1 MGRKLG
7 GIMKKSLFL
16 ICFVLLGF
24 LAFSQNISVSSFRC
38 LENDINARTSKV
50 TDQNGDLC
58 ALIIL
63 NTPVQGF
70 EFGGCSIETTEQKTG
85 EIWLFVSP
93 GVKFITIKHR
103 DLGSLRNYP
112 FPMSIK
118 SGTTYEMVLKTAK
131 ITQIVEESVTEQ
143 YLIIKSNT
151 ENANIFINNE
161 FEGASPVRKY
171 LPIAK
176 EHTYR
181 VEAPFYHTESGS
193 VKLNSED
200 KTTLQIDLKPAFGYL
215 KVNTTPENG
224 AKISINGEFQEG
236 STPLT
241 SKKLKSG
248 VYSVQALKPMYKSAP
263 VEVHVQDGK
272 TTEVN
277 INLIPTF
284 TQAEITCQ
292 DQDAEIYIDGEKKA
306 NGSFKGQ
313 LDEGTHQLEVRKQSH
328 RTLKK
333 TINVLSGQTL
343 RENIEKLQAING
355 KLNLDSNPFEAE
367 IYIDAKHY
375 GQTPMQ
381 IPNLLIGEHNLQLKK
396 EGFKDFS
403 TKIKIEE
410 NKIAQYTFTLQ
421 EKPKQEIAEIK
432 PIVKNV
438 NLTEYKLLKTLEG
451 HSSWVKSVAYSPDC
465 TKIISGGFDKTI
477 KIWDANTGK
486 CLKTLEGYRD
496 EVNSVAYSPDGKR
509 IISGSYDGT
518 IKIWDA
524 NTGECLKT
532 LNGHKYSVLSVAYSP
547 DGTKIISGSCDNTI
561 KIWDANTGEC
571 LKTLEGHS
579 HSVNSVA
586 YSPDGTKIISGSS
599 DYTIKIWDANTG
611 QCLETLEGHSSYVRS
626 VSYSPNGTKIISGS
640 GDKTIKIWDANTGE
654 CLKTLEGHS
663 SYVLS
668 VSYSPDGTKIIS
680 SSWDE
685 TIKIWDANTGEC
697 LKTLKGHSDRVN
709 SVSYSPD
716 GTKIVSGSNDETV
729 RIWGEE

>member
-70 EFGGCSIETTEQKTG
+70 EFSGCSIETTEQKTG

-284 TQAEITCQ
+284 AQAEITCQ

-410 NKIAQYTFTLQ
+410 NKIAQYKFTLQ

-438 NLTEYKLLKTLEG
+438 NLTEYKLLKTLKG
-451 HSSWVKSVAYSPDC
+451 HSSW
-465 TKIISGGFDKTI
+465 
-477 KIWDANTGK
+477 
-486 CLKTLEGYRD
+486 
-496 EVNSVAYSPDGKR
+496 
-509 IISGSYDGT
+509 
-518 IKIWDA
+518 
-524 NTGECLKT
+524 
-532 LNGHKYSVLSVAYSP
+532 
-547 DGTKIISGSCDNTI
+547 
-561 KIWDANTGEC
+561 
-571 LKTLEGHS
+571 
-579 HSVNSVA
+579 VNSVA
-586 YSPDGTKIISGSS
+586 YSPDGTKIISGST
-599 DYTIKIWDANTG
+599 DGTVKIWDANTG
-611 QCLETLEGHSSYVRS
+611 QCL
-626 VSYSPNGTKIISGS
+626 
-640 GDKTIKIWDANTGE
+640 
-654 CLKTLEGHS
+654 KTLEGHS
-663 SYVLS
+663 YS
-668 VSYSPDGTKIIS
+668 VNSVAYSPDGTKIIS
-680 SSWDE
+680 CSEDK
-685 TIKIWDANTGEC
+685 TIKIWNANTGQC
-697 LKTLKGHSDRVN
+697 LKTLEGHSD
-709 SVSYSPD
+709 
-716 GTKIVSGSNDETV
+716 
-729 RIWGEE
+729 WL

>member
-24 LAFSQNISVSSFRC
+24 LSFSQNISVSSFRC

-70 EFGGCSIETTEQKTG
+70 EFSGCSIETTEQKTG

-181 VEAPFYHTESGS
+181 VEAPLYHTESGS

-272 TTEVN
+272 TTEIN

-284 TQAEITCQ
+284 AQAEITCQ

-306 NGSFKGQ
+306 HGSFKGQ

-403 TKIKIEE
+403 TKINIEE

-438 NLTEYKLLKTLEG
+438 NLTEYKLLK
-451 HSSWVKSVAYSPDC
+451 
-465 TKIISGGFDKTI
+465 
-477 KIWDANTGK
+477 N
-486 CLKTLEGYRD
+486 
-496 EVNSVAYSPDGKR
+496 
-509 IISGSYDGT
+509 
-518 IKIWDA
+518 
-524 NTGECLKT
+524 
-532 LNGHKYSVLSVAYSP
+532 LNGHSDLVYSVAYSP
-547 DGTKIISGSCDNTI
+547 DGTKIISGSRDDNI
-561 KIWDANTGEC
+561 KIWDANTGQC
-571 LKTLEGHS
+571 LKTLEGHAWS
-579 HSVNSVA
+579 SVQSVA
-586 YSPDGTKIISGSS
+586 YSPDGTKIISGSA
-599 DYTIKIWDANTG
+599 DGYIKIWAANTG
-611 QCLETLEGHSSYVRS
+611 VCLQTLTGHSESVRS
-626 VSYSPNGTKIISGS
+626 VAYSPDGTKIISGS
-640 GDKTIKIWDANTGE
+640 PDKTIKIWNANTGQCLQTLMGHSKSVWSVAYSPDGTKIISGSADKTIKIWDANT
-654 CLKTLEGHS
+654 
-663 SYVLS
+663 
-668 VSYSPDGTKIIS
+668 
-680 SSWDE
+680 
-685 TIKIWDANTGEC
+685 
-697 LKTLKGHSDRVN
+697 
-709 SVSYSPD
+709 
-716 GTKIVSGSNDETV
+716 
-729 RIWGEE
+729 

>member
-1 MGRKLG
+1 M
-7 GIMKKSLFL
+7 
-16 ICFVLLGF
+16 
-24 LAFSQNISVSSFRC
+24 AEFRRW
-38 LENDINARTSKV
+38 ENDLTARTEGV
-50 TDQNGDLC
+50 RDMNGELC
-58 ALIIL
+58 ALIIV
-63 NTPVQGF
+63 NTHVQGF
-70 EFGGCSIETTEQKTG
+70 EFGGCNIEKTEQKTG
-85 EIWLFVSP
+85 SIWVFVSP
-93 GVKFITIKHR
+93 GVKFITLMHR
-103 DLGSLRNYP
+103 DYGTLKNYP
-112 FPMSIK
+112 FPQSIK

-181 VEAPFYHTESGS
+181 VEAPFYHTESGK
-193 VKLNSED
+193 VKLKAEE
-200 KTTLQIDLKPAFGYL
+200 KTTLEVDLEPAFGYL

-263 VEVHVQDGK
+263 VEVHVHDGK

-284 TQAEITCQ
+284 AQAEITCQ

-333 TINVLSGQTL
+333 TINAISGQTL
-343 RENIEKLQAING
+343 KENIEKLQAING

-410 NKIAQYTFTLQ
+410 NKTAQYTFTLQ
-421 EKPKQEIAEIK
+421 EKPKV
-432 PIVKNV
+432 P
-438 NLTEYKLLKTLEG
+438 EYKLLKNLIG
-451 HSSWVKSVAYSPDC
+451 HSGYVYSVAYSPDG
-465 TKIISGGFDKTI
+465 TKIISGSMDGTIKIWNANTGQCLKTLKGHSEYVYSVAFSPDGRRIVSGSTDKTI
-477 KIWDANTGK
+477 KIWDANTGQ
-486 CLKTLEGYRD
+486 CLKTL
-496 EVNSVAYSPDGKR
+496 K
-509 IISGSYDGT
+509 
-518 IKIWDA
+518 
-524 NTGECLKT
+524 
-532 LNGHKYSVLSVAYSP
+532 GHKNFVLSVAYSP
-547 DGTKIISGSCDNTI
+547 DGTKIISGSRDNTIKIWNANTGQCLKTLKGHSSWVNSVAYSPDGTRIVSGSVDDNVNIWDANTRKCLKTLKGTSNWANSVVYSQDGTKIISGSGDGTIKIWNANTGQCLKTLEGHSEYVYSLAYSPDGTKIISGSRDGII

-571 LKTLEGHS
+571 LKTLEEHS
-579 HSVNSVA
+579 ADVFSVA
-586 YSPDGTKIISGSS
+586 FSLDGSCIVSGSA
-599 DYTIKIWDANTG
+599 DGTIKIW
-611 QCLETLEGHSSYVRS
+611 
-626 VSYSPNGTKIISGS
+626 
-640 GDKTIKIWDANTGE
+640 
-654 CLKTLEGHS
+654 
-663 SYVLS
+663 
-668 VSYSPDGTKIIS
+668 
-680 SSWDE
+680 
-685 TIKIWDANTGEC
+685 
-697 LKTLKGHSDRVN
+697 
-709 SVSYSPD
+709 
-716 GTKIVSGSNDETV
+716 
-729 RIWGEE
+729 EEE

>member
-1 MGRKLG
+1 
-7 GIMKKSLFL
+7 MKKLLILFFLTL
-16 ICFVLLGF
+16 ICGV
-24 LAFSQNISVSSFRC
+24 AYSQNISVSSFRC
-38 LENDINARTSKV
+38 IENDITARTEKV
-50 TDQNGDLC
+50 TDQNGELC

-70 EFGGCSIETTEQKTG
+70 EFGGCSIETTKQKTG

-193 VKLNSED
+193 VKLNSEE
-200 KTTLQIDLKPAFGYL
+200 KTTLEIDLKPAFGYL

-263 VEVHVQDGK
+263 VEVHVHEGK

-284 TQAEITCQ
+284 AQAEITCQ

-333 TINVLSGQTL
+333 TINVISGQTL
-343 RENIEKLQAING
+343 KENIEKLQAING

-410 NKIAQYTFTLQ
+410 NKIAQYKFTLQ
-421 EKPKQEIAEIK
+421 EKPKF
-432 PIVKNV
+432 
-438 NLTEYKLLKTLEG
+438 TEYKLLQTLEG
-451 HSSWVKSVAYSPDC
+451 HS
-465 TKIISGGFDKTI
+465 
-477 KIWDANTGK
+477 
-486 CLKTLEGYRD
+486 GY
-496 EVNSVAYSPDGKR
+496 VY
-509 IISGSYDGT
+509 
-518 IKIWDA
+518 
-524 NTGECLKT
+524 
-532 LNGHKYSVLSVAYSP
+532 SVAYSP
-547 DGTKIISGSCDNTI
+547 DGTKIISGS
-561 KIWDANTGEC
+561 
-571 LKTLEGHS
+571 
-579 HSVNSVA
+579 
-586 YSPDGTKIISGSS
+586 Y
-599 DYTIKIWDANTG
+599 
-611 QCLETLEGHSSYVRS
+611 
-626 VSYSPNGTKIISGS
+626 
-640 GDKTIKIWDANTGE
+640 DKTIKIWDANTGE

-663 SYVLS
+663 DWVNS
-668 VSYSPDGTKIIS
+668 VAYSPDGTKIIS
-680 SSWDE
+680 GSYDK
-685 TIKIWDANTGEC
+685 TIKIWDANTGQCLKTLDGHKYSVWSVAYSPDGTKIISGSEDKTIKMWDANTGEC
-697 LKTLKGHSDRVN
+697 LKTLEGHSDYVY
-709 SVSYSPD
+709 SVAYSPD
-716 GTKIVSGSNDETV
+716 GTKIISGSADKTIKIWDANTGQCLKTLEGHSNYVYSVAYSPDGTKIISGSRDKTIKIWDANTGQCLKTLKGHSWAV
-729 RIWGEE
+729 RSVAYSPDGTKFISGSYDKTIKIWDANTGQCLKTLEGHSHDVNSVAYSPNGTKIISGSKDNTIKIWGIE

>member
-1 MGRKLG
+1 
-7 GIMKKSLFL
+7 MKKSLFL

-24 LAFSQNISVSSFRC
+24 LSFSQNISVSSFRC

-70 EFGGCSIETTEQKTG
+70 EFSGCSIETTEQKTG

-181 VEAPFYHTESGS
+181 VEAPLYHTESGS

-272 TTEVN
+272 TTEIN

-284 TQAEITCQ
+284 AQAEITCQ

-403 TKIKIEE
+403 TKINIEE

-438 NLTEYKLLKTLEG
+438 NLTEYKLLK
-451 HSSWVKSVAYSPDC
+451 
-465 TKIISGGFDKTI
+465 
-477 KIWDANTGK
+477 N
-486 CLKTLEGYRD
+486 
-496 EVNSVAYSPDGKR
+496 
-509 IISGSYDGT
+509 
-518 IKIWDA
+518 
-524 NTGECLKT
+524 
-532 LNGHKYSVLSVAYSP
+532 LNGHSDLVYSVAYSP
-547 DGTKIISGSCDNTI
+547 DGTKIISGSRDDNI
-561 KIWDANTGEC
+561 KIWDANT
-571 LKTLEGHS
+571 
-579 HSVNSVA
+579 
-586 YSPDGTKIISGSS
+586 
-599 DYTIKIWDANTG
+599 
-611 QCLETLEGHSSYVRS
+611 
-626 VSYSPNGTKIISGS
+626 
-640 GDKTIKIWDANTGE
+640 
-654 CLKTLEGHS
+654 
-663 SYVLS
+663 
-668 VSYSPDGTKIIS
+668 
-680 SSWDE
+680 
-685 TIKIWDANTGEC
+685 
-697 LKTLKGHSDRVN
+697 
-709 SVSYSPD
+709 
-716 GTKIVSGSNDETV
+716 
-729 RIWGEE
+729 

>member
-1 MGRKLG
+1 MN
-7 GIMKKSLFL
+7 IIKKISFLFL
-16 ICFVLLGF
+16 FVLIGGVIC
-24 LAFSQNISVSSFRC
+24 SQNMSVSSFRC

-50 TDQNGDLC
+50 TDQNGELC
-58 ALIIL
+58 ALIIV
-63 NTPVQGF
+63 NTGVQGL
-70 EFGGCSIETTEQKTG
+70 EFTGCSIETTKQKSG

-181 VEAPFYHTESGS
+181 VEAPFYHTESGK
-193 VKLNSED
+193 VKLKAED

-333 TINVLSGQTL
+333 TINAISGQTL
-343 RENIEKLQAING
+343 KENIEKLQAING

-367 IYIDAKHY
+367 IYIDSKHY

-410 NKIAQYTFTLQ
+410 NKTAQYTFTLQ
-421 EKPKQEIAEIK
+421 EKPKV
-432 PIVKNV
+432 P
-438 NLTEYKLLKTLEG
+438 EYKLLKNLIG
-451 HSSWVKSVAYSPDC
+451 HSGYVYSVAFSPDG
-465 TKIISGGFDKTI
+465 TKIISGSMDQTIKIWDANTGQCLKTLKGHSEYIYSVAFSPDGRRIVSGSNDKTI
-477 KIWDANTGK
+477 KIWDANTGQ
-486 CLKTLEGYRD
+486 CLKTLKGHKNFVLSVAYSPDGTKIVSGSRD
-496 EVNSVAYSPDGKR
+496 NTIKIWNANTGQCLKTLKGHSSWVNSVAYSPDGTRIVSGSVDDNVNIWDANTRKCLKTLKGTSNWANSVVYSQDGTK
-509 IISGSYDGT
+509 IISGSGDSNVN
-518 IKIWDA
+518 IWDA

-532 LNGHKYSVLSVAYSP
+532 LEGHSEYVYSLAYSP
-547 DGTKIISGSCDNTI
+547 DSTKFISGSGDNTI

-571 LKTLEGHS
+571 LKTLEEHS
-579 HSVNSVA
+579 ADVFSVA
-586 YSPDGTKIISGSS
+586 FSLDGS
-599 DYTIKIWDANTG
+599 
-611 QCLETLEGHSSYVRS
+611 R
-626 VSYSPNGTKIISGS
+626 
-640 GDKTIKIWDANTGE
+640 
-654 CLKTLEGHS
+654 
-663 SYVLS
+663 
-668 VSYSPDGTKIIS
+668 
-680 SSWDE
+680 
-685 TIKIWDANTGEC
+685 
-697 LKTLKGHSDRVN
+697 
-709 SVSYSPD
+709 
-716 GTKIVSGSNDETV
+716 IVSGSADGTV

>member
-1 MGRKLG
+1 MN
-7 GIMKKSLFL
+7 IIKKISFLFL
-16 ICFVLLGF
+16 FVLIGGVIC
-24 LAFSQNISVSSFRC
+24 SQNMSVSSFRC

-50 TDQNGDLC
+50 TDQNGELC
-58 ALIIL
+58 ALIIV
-63 NTPVQGF
+63 NTGVQGL
-70 EFGGCSIETTEQKTG
+70 EFTGCSIETTKQKTG

-181 VEAPFYHTESGS
+181 VEAPFYHTESGK
-193 VKLNSED
+193 VKLKAED

-263 VEVHVQDGK
+263 VEVHVQNGK

-333 TINVLSGQTL
+333 TINAISGQTL
-343 RENIEKLQAING
+343 KENIEKLQAING

-367 IYIDAKHY
+367 IYIDSKHY

-410 NKIAQYTFTLQ
+410 NKTAQYTFTLQ
-421 EKPKQEIAEIK
+421 EKPKV
-432 PIVKNV
+432 P
-438 NLTEYKLLKTLEG
+438 EYKLLKNLIG
-451 HSSWVKSVAYSPDC
+451 HSGYVYSVAFSPDG
-465 TKIISGGFDKTI
+465 TKIISGSMDQTIKIWDANTGQCLKTLKGHSEYIYSVAFSPDGRRIVSGSNDKTI
-477 KIWDANTGK
+477 KIWDANTGQ
-486 CLKTLEGYRD
+486 CLKTLKGHKNFVLSVAYSPDGTKIVSGSRD
-496 EVNSVAYSPDGKR
+496 NTIKIWNANTGQCLKTLKGHSSWVNSVAYSPDGTRIVSGSVDDNVNIWDANTRKCLKTLKGTSNWANSVVYSQDGTK
-509 IISGSYDGT
+509 IISGSGDSNVN
-518 IKIWDA
+518 IWDA

-532 LNGHKYSVLSVAYSP
+532 LEGHSEYVYSLAYSP
-547 DGTKIISGSCDNTI
+547 DSTKFISGSGDNTI

-571 LKTLEGHS
+571 LKTLEEHS
-579 HSVNSVA
+579 ADVFSVA
-586 YSPDGTKIISGSS
+586 FSLDGS
-599 DYTIKIWDANTG
+599 
-611 QCLETLEGHSSYVRS
+611 R
-626 VSYSPNGTKIISGS
+626 
-640 GDKTIKIWDANTGE
+640 
-654 CLKTLEGHS
+654 
-663 SYVLS
+663 
-668 VSYSPDGTKIIS
+668 
-680 SSWDE
+680 
-685 TIKIWDANTGEC
+685 
-697 LKTLKGHSDRVN
+697 
-709 SVSYSPD
+709 
-716 GTKIVSGSNDETV
+716 IVSGSADGTV

>member
-1 MGRKLG
+1 
-7 GIMKKSLFL
+7 MKKLLNTIILTL
-16 ICFVLLGF
+16 IGSFV
-24 LAFSQNISVSSFRC
+24 FSQNISVSSFRC

-70 EFGGCSIETTEQKTG
+70 EFSGCSIEKTEQKTG
-85 EIWLFVSP
+85 EIWVFVSP

-118 SGTTYEMVLKTAK
+118 EGTTYEMVLKTAK

-248 VYSVQALKPMYKSAP
+248 VYSVQTLKPMYKSAP

-313 LDEGTHQLEVRKQSH
+313 LDEGAHQLEVRKQSH

-333 TINVLSGQTL
+333 TINAISGQTL
-343 RENIEKLQAING
+343 KENIEKLQAING

-410 NKIAQYTFTLQ
+410 NKTAQYTFTLQ
-421 EKPKQEIAEIK
+421 EKPKV
-432 PIVKNV
+432 P
-438 NLTEYKLLKTLEG
+438 EYKLLKTLEE
-451 HSSWVKSVAYSPDC
+451 H
-465 TKIISGGFDKTI
+465 I
-477 KIWDANTGK
+477 KLVW
-486 CLKTLEGYRD
+486 
-496 EVNSVAYSPDGKR
+496 SVAYSPDGKK
-509 IISGSYDGT
+509 IVSGSDDKT
-518 IKIWDA
+518 IKIWNA
-524 NTGECLKT
+524 NTGQ
-532 LNGHKYSVLSVAYSP
+532 
-547 DGTKIISGSCDNTI
+547 
-561 KIWDANTGEC
+561 C

-579 HSVNSVA
+579 YFVNSVA
-586 YSPDGTKIISGSS
+586 FSPDGKKIVSGSYGGTIKIWNANTGQCLQTLIGHSTLVYSLSYSPDGRKIISGSY
-599 DYTIKIWDANTG
+599 DKTIKIWDANTG
-611 QCLETLEGHSSYVRS
+611 QCLKTMKGDSEGILS
-626 VSYSPNGTKIISGS
+626 VAYSPDGSKIISGS
-640 GDKTIKIWDANTGE
+640 FDKT
-654 CLKTLEGHS
+654 
-663 SYVLS
+663 V
-668 VSYSPDGTKIIS
+668 
-680 SSWDE
+680 
-685 TIKIWDANTGEC
+685 KIWDANTGEC
-697 LKTLKGHSDRVN
+697 LKTLKGHSY
-709 SVSYSPD
+709 SVQSVAYSPD
-716 GTKIVSGSNDETV
+716 GTKIISGSMDATVKILDANTGECLKTLTGHSDIIWSVAFSPDGKKIISGSEDKTVNIWDANTGECLETLEGHSDWVNSVAYSPDGTRIVSGSEDKTIK
-729 RIWGEE
+729 IWGEE

>member
-70 EFGGCSIETTEQKTG
+70 EFSGCSIETTQQKTG

-284 TQAEITCQ
+284 AQAEITCQ

-333 TINVLSGQTL
+333 TINAISGQTL
-343 RENIEKLQAING
+343 KENIEKLQAING

-410 NKIAQYTFTLQ
+410 NKIAQYKFTLQ

-438 NLTEYKLLKTLEG
+438 NLTEYKLLKTLNGHLDFVNFVAYSPDGTKIISGSGDKTIKIWDANIGQCLKTLEG
-451 HSSWVKSVAYSPDC
+451 HSDHVYSVAFSPDGTKIISGSNDTTIKIWNANTGQCLKTFEGHSDYVSSVAYSPDG
-465 TKIISGGFDKTI
+465 TKFISGSGDKTI

-486 CLKTLEGYRD
+486 CLKTLEGHT
-496 EVNSVAYSPDGKR
+496 NSVF
-509 IISGSYDGT
+509 
-518 IKIWDA
+518 
-524 NTGECLKT
+524 
-532 LNGHKYSVLSVAYSP
+532 SVAYSP
-547 DGTKIISGSCDNTI
+547 DGTKIVSGSRDNKI
-561 KIWDANTGEC
+561 RIWDANTGQC
-571 LKTLEGHS
+571 LKILKGHS
-579 HSVNSVA
+579 YVVNSVA

-599 DYTIKIWDANTG
+599 DGTIKIWDANTG
-611 QCLETLEGHSSYVRS
+611 QCLKTLEGHSNS
-626 VSYSPNGTKIISGS
+626 VWSVAYSPDGKRIISGS
-640 GDKTIKIWDANTGE
+640 EDKTIKIWDANTGE
-654 CLKTLEGHS
+654 CFKTFTGRS
-663 SYVLS
+663 GS
-668 VSYSPDGTKIIS
+668 VYSV
-680 SSWDE
+680 
-685 TIKIWDANTGEC
+685 A
-697 LKTLKGHSDRVN
+697 
-709 SVSYSPD
+709 YSPD
-716 GTKIVSGSNDETV
+716 GTKIVSGSNDKTV

>member
-1 MGRKLG
+1 
-7 GIMKKSLFL
+7 MKK
-16 ICFVLLGF
+16 LLNTIILTLVGTF
-24 LAFSQNISVSSFRC
+24 AFSQNISVSSFRC

-70 EFGGCSIETTEQKTG
+70 EFSGCSIEKTEQKTG
-85 EIWLFVSP
+85 EIWVFVSP

-118 SGTTYEMVLKTAK
+118 EGTTYEMVLKTAK

-263 VEVHVQDGK
+263 VEVHVHDGK

-410 NKIAQYTFTLQ
+410 NKTAQYTFTLQ
-421 EKPKQEIAEIK
+421 EKPKV
-432 PIVKNV
+432 P
-438 NLTEYKLLKTLEG
+438 EYKLLKTLEE
-451 HSSWVKSVAYSPDC
+451 HIKLVWSVAYSPDGKKIVSGSDDKTIKIWNANTGQC
-465 TKIISGGFDKTI
+465 LKTLEGHSYFVNSVAFSPDGKKIVSGSYGGTIKIWNANTGKCLKTLNGHTYSVESVAYSPDGRKIISGSRDKTI
-477 KIWDANTGK
+477 KIWDANTGQ
-486 CLKTLEGYRD
+486 CLQTLWGHTGSVE
-496 EVNSVAYSPDGKR
+496 SVAYSLDGTK
-509 IISGSYDGT
+509 IISGSLDKN
-518 IKIWDA
+518 IKIWNA
-524 NTGECLKT
+524 NIGQCFKT
-532 LNGHKYSVLSVAYSP
+532 LNGHSDNVFSVSYSP
-547 DGTKIISGSCDNTI
+547 DGTKIISGSEDNTI

-571 LKTLEGHS
+571 LKTLTGDFAEVFSVAFSPDGTKIISDSLDGTIKIWDANTGECLETLEGHS
-579 HSVNSVA
+579 KSVYSVA
-586 YSPDGTKIISGSS
+586 YSPDGTKIISGS
-599 DYTIKIWDANTG
+599 DDDTIKIW
-611 QCLETLEGHSSYVRS
+611 
-626 VSYSPNGTKIISGS
+626 
-640 GDKTIKIWDANTGE
+640 
-654 CLKTLEGHS
+654 
-663 SYVLS
+663 
-668 VSYSPDGTKIIS
+668 
-680 SSWDE
+680 
-685 TIKIWDANTGEC
+685 
-697 LKTLKGHSDRVN
+697 
-709 SVSYSPD
+709 
-716 GTKIVSGSNDETV
+716 
-729 RIWGEE
+729 GEE

>member
-16 ICFVLLGF
+16 ICFVLLGSF
-24 LAFSQNISVSSFRC
+24 VFSQNISVSSFRC

-70 EFGGCSIETTEQKTG
+70 EFSGCSIEKTEQKTG
-85 EIWLFVSP
+85 EIWVFVSP

-118 SGTTYEMVLKTAK
+118 EGTTYEMVLKTAK

-263 VEVHVQDGK
+263 VEVHVHDGK

-284 TQAEITCQ
+284 AQAEITCQ

-410 NKIAQYTFTLQ
+410 NKTAQYTFTLQ
-421 EKPKQEIAEIK
+421 EKPKV
-432 PIVKNV
+432 P
-438 NLTEYKLLKTLEG
+438 EYKLLKNLIG
-451 HSSWVKSVAYSPDC
+451 HS
-465 TKIISGGFDKTI
+465 
-477 KIWDANTGK
+477 
-486 CLKTLEGYRD
+486 GY
-496 EVNSVAYSPDGKR
+496 VY
-509 IISGSYDGT
+509 
-518 IKIWDA
+518 
-524 NTGECLKT
+524 
-532 LNGHKYSVLSVAYSP
+532 SVAYSP
-547 DGTKIISGSCDNTI
+547 DGTKIISGSYDKTI
-561 KIWDANTGEC
+561 KIWNTNTGQC
-571 LKTLEGHS
+571 LKTLEGHLYF
-579 HSVNSVA
+579 VNSVA
-586 YSPDGTKIISGSS
+586 YSPDGTKIISGSG
-599 DYTIKIWDANTG
+599 DGTIKIWNANTG
-611 QCLETLEGHSSYVRS
+611 KCLKTLNGHKYS
-626 VSYSPNGTKIISGS
+626 VESVAYSPDGRKIISGS
-640 GDKTIKIWDANTGE
+640 RDKTIKIWNANIGRYLQILEGHSDDVNSVTYSPDGRKIVSGSDDNTIKIWNAKTGQ
-654 CLKTLEGHS
+654 CLKTLEGNS
-663 SYVLS
+663 GS
-668 VSYSPDGTKIIS
+668 VYSV
-680 SSWDE
+680 
-685 TIKIWDANTGEC
+685 A
-697 LKTLKGHSDRVN
+697 
-709 SVSYSPD
+709 YSPD
-716 GTKIVSGSNDETV
+716 GTKIVGGSYDGTIK
-729 RIWGEE
+729 IWGEE

>member
-1 MGRKLG
+1 MIIQLRYGEKIRG

-70 EFGGCSIETTEQKTG
+70 EFSGCSIETTEQKTG

-284 TQAEITCQ
+284 AQAEITCQ

-333 TINVLSGQTL
+333 TINVISGQTL

-367 IYIDAKHY
+367 IYIDAKYY

-403 TKIKIEE
+403 TQIKIEE

-421 EKPKQEIAEIK
+421 EKPKV
-432 PIVKNV
+432 P
-438 NLTEYKLLKTLEG
+438 EYKLLKTLNG
-451 HSSWVKSVAYSPDC
+451 HS
-465 TKIISGGFDKTI
+465 KT
-477 KIWDANTGK
+477 
-486 CLKTLEGYRD
+486 
-496 EVNSVAYSPDGKR
+496 VN
-509 IISGSYDGT
+509 
-518 IKIWDA
+518 
-524 NTGECLKT
+524 
-532 LNGHKYSVLSVAYSP
+532 SVAYSP
-547 DGTKIISGSCDNTI
+547 DGTKIISGSDDETIKIWDTNKGDHLQTLRGHADYVNSVAYSPDGTKIISGSLDKTVKIWDENTGVCLQTLTGHSESVRSVAYSPDGTKIISGSGDNTIKIWDANTGQCLKTFEGHSESVYSVAYSPDGTKIISGSADETIKIWDANTGQCLKTLRGHADYVLSVAYSPDGTRIISGSHDETIKIWDANTGQCLKTLEGHIYYVSSVAYSPDGTKIISGSDDLTI

-571 LKTLEGHS
+571 LKTLEGHLR
-579 HSVNSVA
+579 VVLSVA
-586 YSPDGTKIISGSS
+586 YSPDGS
-599 DYTIKIWDANTG
+599 
-611 QCLETLEGHSSYVRS
+611 R
-626 VSYSPNGTKIISGS
+626 
-640 GDKTIKIWDANTGE
+640 
-654 CLKTLEGHS
+654 
-663 SYVLS
+663 
-668 VSYSPDGTKIIS
+668 
-680 SSWDE
+680 
-685 TIKIWDANTGEC
+685 
-697 LKTLKGHSDRVN
+697 
-709 SVSYSPD
+709 
-716 GTKIVSGSNDETV
+716 IVSGSLDKTV
-729 RIWGEE
+729 KIWGEE

>member
-1 MGRKLG
+1 
-7 GIMKKSLFL
+7 MKKILTLFFA
-16 ICFVLLGF
+16 ILLGSF
-24 LAFSQNISVSSFRC
+24 VFSQNISVSSFRC
-38 LENDINARTSKV
+38 LENDINARVSNIR
-50 TDQNGDLC
+50 DQNGELC

-181 VEAPFYHTESGS
+181 VEAPLYHTESGS

-306 NGSFKGQ
+306 NGSFKGK

-396 EGFKDFS
+396 EGFKEFP
-403 TKIKIEE
+403 TQIQNEE
-410 NKIAQYTFTLQ
+410 NK
-421 EKPKQEIAEIK
+421 
-432 PIVKNV
+432 
-438 NLTEYKLLKTLEG
+438 
-451 HSSWVKSVAYSPDC
+451 
-465 TKIISGGFDKTI
+465 
-477 KIWDANTGK
+477 NT
-486 CLKTLEGYRD
+486 
-496 EVNSVAYSPDGKR
+496 
-509 IISGSYDGT
+509 
-518 IKIWDA
+518 
-524 NTGECLKT
+524 
-532 LNGHKYSVLSVAYSP
+532 
-547 DGTKIISGSCDNTI
+547 
-561 KIWDANTGEC
+561 
-571 LKTLEGHS
+571 
-579 HSVNSVA
+579 
-586 YSPDGTKIISGSS
+586 
-599 DYTIKIWDANTG
+599 
-611 QCLETLEGHSSYVRS
+611 Q
-626 VSYSPNGTKIISGS
+626 
-640 GDKTIKIWDANTGE
+640 
-654 CLKTLEGHS
+654 
-663 SYVLS
+663 
-668 VSYSPDGTKIIS
+668 
-680 SSWDE
+680 
-685 TIKIWDANTGEC
+685 
-697 LKTLKGHSDRVN
+697 
-709 SVSYSPD
+709 
-716 GTKIVSGSNDETV
+716 
-729 RIWGEE
+729 

>member
-1 MGRKLG
+1 
-7 GIMKKSLFL
+7 MKKLLILFFLTL
-16 ICFVLLGF
+16 ICGV
-24 LAFSQNISVSSFRC
+24 AYSQNISVSSFRC
-38 LENDINARTSKV
+38 IENDITARTEKV
-50 TDQNGDLC
+50 TDQNGELC

-70 EFGGCSIETTEQKTG
+70 EFGGCSIETTKQKTG

-131 ITQIVEESVTEQ
+131 ITQIVEEAVTEQ

-181 VEAPFYHTESGS
+181 VEAPFYHTESGK
-193 VKLNSED
+193 VKLKAEE
-200 KTTLQIDLKPAFGYL
+200 KTTLEVDLKPAFGYL

-284 TQAEITCQ
+284 AQAEITCQ

-410 NKIAQYTFTLQ
+410 NKIAQYKFTLQ

-438 NLTEYKLLKTLEG
+438 NLTEYK
-451 HSSWVKSVAYSPDC
+451 
-465 TKIISGGFDKTI
+465 
-477 KIWDANTGK
+477 N
-486 CLKTLEGYRD
+486 
-496 EVNSVAYSPDGKR
+496 
-509 IISGSYDGT
+509 
-518 IKIWDA
+518 
-524 NTGECLKT
+524 LKT
-532 LNGHKYSVLSVAYSP
+532 LNGDS
-547 DGTKIISGSCDNTI
+547 D
-561 KIWDANTGEC
+561 W
-571 LKTLEGHS
+571 
-579 HSVNSVA
+579 VNSVA
-586 YSPDGTKIISGSS
+586 YSPDGTKIISGSY
-599 DYTIKIWDANTG
+599 DNTIKIWDANTG
-611 QCLETLEGHSSYVRS
+611 QCLKTLEGHSNWVYS
-626 VSYSPNGTKIISGS
+626 VAYSPDGTKIISGS
-640 GDKTIKIWDANTGE
+640 LGGIIKIWNANTGQCLKTLKGHPECVFSVAYSPDGTKIISGSVDPTIKIWDANTGQCLKTLEGHSYWVNSVAYSPDGTKIVSGSTDETIKIWDANTGQCLKTLEGHSDDVTSVAYSLDGTKIISGSYDKTIKIWDANTGQ
-654 CLKTLEGHS
+654 CLQTLEGHS
-663 SYVLS
+663 DYVRS

-680 SSWDE
+680 GSYDK
-685 TIKIWDANTGEC
+685 TIKIWGIE
-697 LKTLKGHSDRVN
+697 
-709 SVSYSPD
+709 
-716 GTKIVSGSNDETV
+716 
-729 RIWGEE
+729 

>member
-16 ICFVLLGF
+16 ICFVLLGSF
-24 LAFSQNISVSSFRC
+24 VFSQNISVSSFRC

-70 EFGGCSIETTEQKTG
+70 EFSGCSIEKTEQKTG
-85 EIWLFVSP
+85 EIWVFVSP

-118 SGTTYEMVLKTAK
+118 EGTTYEMVLKTAK

-284 TQAEITCQ
+284 AQAEITCQ

-410 NKIAQYTFTLQ
+410 NKTAQYIFTLQ
-421 EKPKQEIAEIK
+421 EKPKF
-432 PIVKNV
+432 P
-438 NLTEYKLLKTLEG
+438 EYKLLQTLNG
-451 HSSWVKSVAYSPDC
+451 HS
-465 TKIISGGFDKTI
+465 KT
-477 KIWDANTGK
+477 
-486 CLKTLEGYRD
+486 
-496 EVNSVAYSPDGKR
+496 VNSVAYSPDGTK
-509 IISGSYDGT
+509 IVSGSDDET

-524 NTGECLKT
+524 NKGEHLQTLRGHADYVNSVAYSPDGTKIVSGSWDKTIKIWDENTEQCLQT
-532 LNGHKYSVLSVAYSP
+532 LRGHSESVWSVAYSP
-547 DGTKIISGSCDNTI
+547 DGTKIISGSADNTIKIWDANTGQCLKTLEGHSSVVNSVAYSPDGTKIISGSSDKTIKIWDENTGQCLKTLEGHLGYVSSVAYSPDGTKIISGSDDKTIKIWDANTGKSLKTLEGHSDDVESVAYSPDGTKIISGSFDRTI

-571 LKTLEGHS
+571 LKTLEGHLR
-579 HSVNSVA
+579 VVLSVA
-586 YSPDGTKIISGSS
+586 YSPDGSRIVSGS
-599 DYTIKIWDANTG
+599 
-611 QCLETLEGHSSYVRS
+611 L
-626 VSYSPNGTKIISGS
+626 
-640 GDKTIKIWDANTGE
+640 DKTIKIW
-654 CLKTLEGHS
+654 
-663 SYVLS
+663 
-668 VSYSPDGTKIIS
+668 
-680 SSWDE
+680 
-685 TIKIWDANTGEC
+685 
-697 LKTLKGHSDRVN
+697 
-709 SVSYSPD
+709 
-716 GTKIVSGSNDETV
+716 
-729 RIWGEE
+729 GEE

>member
-1 MGRKLG
+1 
-7 GIMKKSLFL
+7 MKKLLILFFLTL
-16 ICFVLLGF
+16 ICGV
-24 LAFSQNISVSSFRC
+24 AYSQNMSVSSFRC

-50 TDQNGDLC
+50 TDQNGELC
-58 ALIIL
+58 ALIIV
-63 NTPVQGF
+63 NTGVQGL
-70 EFGGCSIETTEQKTG
+70 EFTGCSIETTEQKTG
-85 EIWLFVSP
+85 AVWVFVSP
-93 GVKFITIKHR
+93 GVKFITIMHR
-103 DLGSLRNYP
+103 DLGQLRNYP
-112 FPMSIK
+112 FPESIK

-131 ITQIVEESVTEQ
+131 ITQIVEEAVTEQ

-181 VEAPFYHTESGS
+181 VEAPFYHTESGK
-193 VKLNSED
+193 VKLKAEE
-200 KTTLQIDLKPAFGYL
+200 KTTLEVDLKPAFGYL

-224 AKISINGEFQEG
+224 AKISINGEFQDG

-284 TQAEITCQ
+284 AQAEITCQ

-410 NKIAQYTFTLQ
+410 NKTAQYTFTLQ
-421 EKPKQEIAEIK
+421 EKPKF
-432 PIVKNV
+432 
-438 NLTEYKLLKTLEG
+438 TEYKLLKTLNG
-451 HSSWVKSVAYSPDC
+451 HSYPI
-465 TKIISGGFDKTI
+465 T
-477 KIWDANTGK
+477 
-486 CLKTLEGYRD
+486 
-496 EVNSVAYSPDGKR
+496 
-509 IISGSYDGT
+509 
-518 IKIWDA
+518 
-524 NTGECLKT
+524 
-532 LNGHKYSVLSVAYSP
+532 SVAYSP
-547 DGTKIISGSCDNTI
+547 DGTKIISGSWDNTI

-579 HSVNSVA
+579 NVVRSVAYSPDGRKIISGSTDKTIKIWNANRGKYLQTLEGHSDRVYSVAYSPDGKRIISGSHDKTVKIWDANTGECLKTLAGHSYWVYSVA
-586 YSPDGTKIISGSS
+586 YSPDGTKIISGSLDGTIKIWDVNTGACLQTLEGYLPQVIS
-599 DYTIKIWDANTG
+599 VAFSPDGTKIISGSVDNTIKIWDANIG
-611 QCLETLEGHSSYVRS
+611 QCLKTLEGHTNS
-626 VSYSPNGTKIISGS
+626 VISVAYSPDGTKIISGS
-640 GDKTIKIWDANTGE
+640 YDKTIKIWDANTGE
-654 CLKTLEGHS
+654 CLQTLEGHPEI
-663 SYVLS
+663 VNS
-668 VSYSPDGTKIIS
+668 VAFSPDSTKIIS
-680 SSWDE
+680 
-685 TIKIWDANTGEC
+685 
-697 LKTLKGHSDRVN
+697 
-709 SVSYSPD
+709 
-716 GTKIVSGSNDETV
+716 GSNDKTV
-729 RIWGEE
+729 KIWGEE

>member
-1 MGRKLG
+1 
-7 GIMKKSLFL
+7 MKKLLILFFLTL
-16 ICFVLLGF
+16 ICGV
-24 LAFSQNISVSSFRC
+24 AYSQNISVSSFRC
-38 LENDINARTSKV
+38 IENDITARTEKV
-50 TDQNGDLC
+50 TDQNGELC

-70 EFGGCSIETTEQKTG
+70 EFGGCSIETTKQKTG

-181 VEAPFYHTESGS
+181 VEAPFYHTESGK
-193 VKLNSED
+193 VKLKAEE

-263 VEVHVQDGK
+263 VEVHVHDGK

-410 NKIAQYTFTLQ
+410 NKIAQYKFTLQ
-421 EKPKQEIAEIK
+421 EKQTSEPTPKQQNQEK
-432 PIVKNV
+432 PKGP
-438 NLTEYKLLKTLEG
+438 EYKLLKTLVG
-451 HSSWVKSVAYSPDC
+451 HSSNVYSVAYSPDG
-465 TKIISGGFDKTI
+465 TKFVSGLGDETV

-486 CLKTLEGYRD
+486 CLKSLKGHLYF
-496 EVNSVAYSPDGKR
+496 VNSVAYSPDGKR
-509 IISGSYDGT
+509 IISGTVDG
-518 IKIWDA
+518 IINIWDA
-524 NTGECLKT
+524 NTGQHIKILGRELT
-532 LNGHKYSVLSVAYSP
+532 PVTSVSYSP
-547 DGTKIISGSCDNTI
+547 DGTKIISGSRYIRIWNANTGQCLQTLKGHSSLVNSVSYSPDGTKIISGSSDKTI
-561 KIWDANTGEC
+561 KIWDANTGQC

-579 HSVNSVA
+579 DAVESVVYSPDGRKIVSGSLDNTVKIWDANTRQCLKTLEGHSDAVNSVA
-586 YSPDGTKIISGSS
+586 YSPDGTKIISSS
-599 DYTIKIWDANTG
+599 K
-611 QCLETLEGHSSYVRS
+611 
-626 VSYSPNGTKIISGS
+626 
-640 GDKTIKIWDANTGE
+640 DKTIKIWDANTGE
-654 CLKTLEGHS
+654 CLQTLEG
-663 SYVLS
+663 
-668 VSYSPDGTKIIS
+668 
-680 SSWDE
+680 
-685 TIKIWDANTGEC
+685 
-697 LKTLKGHSDRVN
+697 VN
-709 SVSYSPD
+709 SVAFSPD
-716 GTKIVSGSNDETV
+716 GTKIVSGGDDKTIK
-729 RIWGEE
+729 IWGVE

>member
-1 MGRKLG
+1 MIIQLRYGEKIRG

-70 EFGGCSIETTEQKTG
+70 EFSGCSIETTEQKTG

-284 TQAEITCQ
+284 AQAEITCQ

-421 EKPKQEIAEIK
+421 EKPKF
-432 PIVKNV
+432 
-438 NLTEYKLLKTLEG
+438 TEYKLLKTLNG
-451 HSSWVKSVAYSPDC
+451 HSYPI
-465 TKIISGGFDKTI
+465 T
-477 KIWDANTGK
+477 
-486 CLKTLEGYRD
+486 
-496 EVNSVAYSPDGKR
+496 SVAYSPDGK
-509 IISGSYDGT
+509 
-518 IKIWDA
+518 
-524 NTGECLKT
+524 
-532 LNGHKYSVLSVAYSP
+532 
-547 DGTKIISGSCDNTI
+547 KIISGSWDNTI

-579 HSVNSVA
+579 NVVRSVA
-586 YSPDGTKIISGSS
+586 YSPDGTKIISGSTDKTIKIWNANRGKCLQTLEGHS
-599 DYTIKIWDANTG
+599 DRVYSVAYSPDGRKIISGSLDKTVKIWDANKGQCLKTLAGHSYWVYSVAYSPDGTKIISGSLDGTIKIWDVNTGACLQTLEGYLFQVISVAFSPDGTKIISGSLDNTIKIWDANTG
-611 QCLETLEGHSSYVRS
+611 KCLKILEGHSNYVHS
-626 VSYSPNGTKIISGS
+626 VAYSPDGTKIISGS
-640 GDKTIKIWDANTGE
+640 VDNTIKIWDANTGE
-654 CLKTLEGHS
+654 CLQTLEGHPEI
-663 SYVLS
+663 VNS
-668 VSYSPDGTKIIS
+668 VAFSPDGTKIIS
-680 SSWDE
+680 GSEDK
-685 TIKIWDANTGEC
+685 TIKIW
-697 LKTLKGHSDRVN
+697 
-709 SVSYSPD
+709 
-716 GTKIVSGSNDETV
+716 
-729 RIWGEE
+729 GEE

>member
-7 GIMKKSLFL
+7 VMMKKSLFL

-38 LENDINARTSKV
+38 LENDINARVSNIR
-50 TDQNGDLC
+50 DQNGELC

-70 EFGGCSIETTEQKTG
+70 EFSGCSIETTQQKTG

-112 FPMSIK
+112 FPQSIK
-118 SGTTYEMVLKTAK
+118 SGTTYEMVLKTVK
-131 ITQIVEESVTEQ
+131 NPPTTEESVTEQ

-181 VEAPFYHTESGS
+181 VEAPLYHTESGS

-284 TQAEITCQ
+284 AQAEITCQ

-333 TINVLSGQTL
+333 TINVISGQTL

-410 NKIAQYTFTLQ
+410 NKTAQYTFTLQ
-421 EKPKQEIAEIK
+421 EKPKF
-432 PIVKNV
+432 
-438 NLTEYKLLKTLEG
+438 TEYKLLKNLIG
-451 HSSWVKSVAYSPDC
+451 HS
-465 TKIISGGFDKTI
+465 
-477 KIWDANTGK
+477 
-486 CLKTLEGYRD
+486 GY
-496 EVNSVAYSPDGKR
+496 VY
-509 IISGSYDGT
+509 
-518 IKIWDA
+518 
-524 NTGECLKT
+524 
-532 LNGHKYSVLSVAYSP
+532 SVAYSP
-547 DGTKIISGSCDNTI
+547 DGTKIISGSVDKTIKIWDANTGVCLKTLEGHSEYVYSVAYSPDGRRIVSGSNDKTVKIWDANTGVCLKTLKGHKNFVLSVAFSPDGTKIVSGSRDNTI
-561 KIWDANTGEC
+561 KIWNANTGQCLKTLKGHSSWVNSVAYSPDGTKIVSGSVDNNVNIWDANTRKCLKTLKGTSNWANSVVYSPDGTKIISGSGDSNLNIWDANTGEC

-579 HSVNSVA
+579 EYV
-586 YSPDGTKIISGSS
+586 YSL
-599 DYTIKIWDANTG
+599 A
-611 QCLETLEGHSSYVRS
+611 
-626 VSYSPNGTKIISGS
+626 
-640 GDKTIKIWDANTGE
+640 
-654 CLKTLEGHS
+654 
-663 SYVLS
+663 
-668 VSYSPDGTKIIS
+668 
-680 SSWDE
+680 
-685 TIKIWDANTGEC
+685 
-697 LKTLKGHSDRVN
+697 
-709 SVSYSPD
+709 YSPD
-716 GTKIVSGSNDETV
+716 GTKIVSGSRDNTINIWDANTGQCLQTLEEHSADVLSVAFSIDGSRIVSGSADGTV

>member
-1 MGRKLG
+1 
-7 GIMKKSLFL
+7 MKKLLILFFLTL
-16 ICFVLLGF
+16 ICGV
-24 LAFSQNISVSSFRC
+24 AYSQNMSVSSFRC

-50 TDQNGDLC
+50 TDQNGELC
-58 ALIIL
+58 ALIIV
-63 NTPVQGF
+63 NTGVQGL
-70 EFGGCSIETTEQKTG
+70 EFTGCSIETTEQKTG
-85 EIWLFVSP
+85 AVWVFVSP
-93 GVKFITIKHR
+93 GVKFITIMHR
-103 DLGSLRNYP
+103 DLGQLRNYP
-112 FPMSIK
+112 FPESIK

-131 ITQIVEESVTEQ
+131 ITQIVEEAVTEQ

-181 VEAPFYHTESGS
+181 VEAPFYHTESGK
-193 VKLNSED
+193 VKLKAEE
-200 KTTLQIDLKPAFGYL
+200 KTTLEVDLKPAFGYL

-224 AKISINGEFQEG
+224 AKISINGEFQDG

-284 TQAEITCQ
+284 AQAEITCQ

-410 NKIAQYTFTLQ
+410 NKTAQYTFTLQ
-421 EKPKQEIAEIK
+421 EKPKF
-432 PIVKNV
+432 
-438 NLTEYKLLKTLEG
+438 TEYKLLKTLNG
-451 HSSWVKSVAYSPDC
+451 HSYPI
-465 TKIISGGFDKTI
+465 T
-477 KIWDANTGK
+477 
-486 CLKTLEGYRD
+486 
-496 EVNSVAYSPDGKR
+496 
-509 IISGSYDGT
+509 
-518 IKIWDA
+518 
-524 NTGECLKT
+524 
-532 LNGHKYSVLSVAYSP
+532 SVAYSP
-547 DGTKIISGSCDNTI
+547 DGTKIISGSWDNTI

-579 HSVNSVA
+579 NVVRSVAYSPDGRKIISGSTDKTIKIWNANRGKYLQTLEGHSDRVYSVAYSPDGKRIISGSQDKTVKIWDANTGECLKTLAGHSYWVYSVA
-586 YSPDGTKIISGSS
+586 YSPDGTKIISGSLDGTIKIWDVNTGACLQTLEGYLPQVIS
-599 DYTIKIWDANTG
+599 VAFSPDGTKIISGSVDNTIKIWDANIG
-611 QCLETLEGHSSYVRS
+611 QCLKTLEGHTNS
-626 VSYSPNGTKIISGS
+626 VISVAYSPDGTKIISGS
-640 GDKTIKIWDANTGE
+640 YDKTIKIWDANTGE
-654 CLKTLEGHS
+654 CLQTLEGHPEI
-663 SYVLS
+663 VNS
-668 VSYSPDGTKIIS
+668 VAFSPDSTKIIS
-680 SSWDE
+680 
-685 TIKIWDANTGEC
+685 
-697 LKTLKGHSDRVN
+697 
-709 SVSYSPD
+709 
-716 GTKIVSGSNDETV
+716 GSNDKTV
-729 RIWGEE
+729 KIWGEE

>member
-1 MGRKLG
+1 
-7 GIMKKSLFL
+7 MKKSLFL

-70 EFGGCSIETTEQKTG
+70 EFSGCSIETTEQKTG

-193 VKLNSED
+193 IKLNSED
-200 KTTLQIDLKPAFGYL
+200 KTTLEIDLKPAFGYL

-333 TINVLSGQTL
+333 TINAISGQTL

-421 EKPKQEIAEIK
+421 EKPKF
-432 PIVKNV
+432 
-438 NLTEYKLLKTLEG
+438 TEYKLLKTLNGHSDDVYSVSYSPDGTKIVSGSLDKTVKIWDVNTGQCLKTLEG
-451 HSSWVKSVAYSPDC
+451 HSNVVTSVAYSPDGRKIVSVSGDKTIKIWDANTGQCLKTLEGHSYWIKSVAYSPDG
-465 TKIISGGFDKTI
+465 TKIISGSADKTI

-486 CLKTLEGYRD
+486 CLKTLEGHT
-496 EVNSVAYSPDGKR
+496 NSVF
-509 IISGSYDGT
+509 
-518 IKIWDA
+518 
-524 NTGECLKT
+524 
-532 LNGHKYSVLSVAYSP
+532 SVAYSP
-547 DGTKIISGSCDNTI
+547 DGTK
-561 KIWDANTGEC
+561 
-571 LKTLEGHS
+571 
-579 HSVNSVA
+579 
-586 YSPDGTKIISGSS
+586 
-599 DYTIKIWDANTG
+599 
-611 QCLETLEGHSSYVRS
+611 
-626 VSYSPNGTKIISGS
+626 
-640 GDKTIKIWDANTGE
+640 
-654 CLKTLEGHS
+654 
-663 SYVLS
+663 
-668 VSYSPDGTKIIS
+668 
-680 SSWDE
+680 
-685 TIKIWDANTGEC
+685 
-697 LKTLKGHSDRVN
+697 
-709 SVSYSPD
+709 
-716 GTKIVSGSNDETV
+716 
-729 RIWGEE
+729 

>member
-1 MGRKLG
+1 MN
-7 GIMKKSLFL
+7 IIKKISFLFL
-16 ICFVLLGF
+16 FVLIGGVVC
-24 LAFSQNISVSSFRC
+24 SQNMSVSSFRC

-50 TDQNGDLC
+50 TDQNGELC
-58 ALIIL
+58 ALIIV
-63 NTPVQGF
+63 NTGVQGL
-70 EFGGCSIETTEQKTG
+70 EFTGCSIETTEQKTG
-85 EIWLFVSP
+85 AVWVFVSP
-93 GVKFITIKHR
+93 GVKFITIMHR
-103 DLGSLRNYP
+103 DLGQLRNYP
-112 FPMSIK
+112 FPESIK

-161 FEGASPVRKY
+161 FEGVSPVRKY

-193 VKLNSED
+193 VKLNSKD

-224 AKISINGEFQEG
+224 AKISINGEFQDG

-263 VEVHVQDGK
+263 VEVEVQDGK

-284 TQAEITCQ
+284 AQAEITCQ

-333 TINVLSGQTL
+333 TINAISGQTL
-343 RENIEKLQAING
+343 KENIEKLQAING

-396 EGFKDFS
+396 VGFKDFS

-410 NKIAQYTFTLQ
+410 NKTAQYTFTLQ
-421 EKPKQEIAEIK
+421 EKPKF
-432 PIVKNV
+432 
-438 NLTEYKLLKTLEG
+438 TEYKLLKNLIG
-451 HSSWVKSVAYSPDC
+451 HS
-465 TKIISGGFDKTI
+465 
-477 KIWDANTGK
+477 
-486 CLKTLEGYRD
+486 GY
-496 EVNSVAYSPDGKR
+496 VY
-509 IISGSYDGT
+509 
-518 IKIWDA
+518 
-524 NTGECLKT
+524 
-532 LNGHKYSVLSVAYSP
+532 SVAYSP
-547 DGTKIISGSCDNTI
+547 DGTKIISGSMDGTIKIWNANTGQCLKTLKGHSEYIYSVAFSPDGRRIVSGSNDKTIKIWDANTGQCLKTLKGHKNFVLSVAYSPDGTKIVSGSRDNTIKIWNANTGQCLKTLKGHSSWVNSVAYSPDGTRIVSGSVDDNVNIWDANTRKCLKTLKGTSNWANSVVYSQDGTKIISGSGDSNVNIWDANTGECLKTLEGHSEYVYSLAYSPDSTKIISGSYDNTI

-571 LKTLEGHS
+571 LKTLEEHS
-579 HSVNSVA
+579 ADVFSVA
-586 YSPDGTKIISGSS
+586 FSLDGS
-599 DYTIKIWDANTG
+599 
-611 QCLETLEGHSSYVRS
+611 R
-626 VSYSPNGTKIISGS
+626 
-640 GDKTIKIWDANTGE
+640 
-654 CLKTLEGHS
+654 
-663 SYVLS
+663 
-668 VSYSPDGTKIIS
+668 
-680 SSWDE
+680 
-685 TIKIWDANTGEC
+685 
-697 LKTLKGHSDRVN
+697 
-709 SVSYSPD
+709 
-716 GTKIVSGSNDETV
+716 IVSGSADGTV

>member
-1 MGRKLG
+1 
-7 GIMKKSLFL
+7 MKKLLILFFLTL
-16 ICFVLLGF
+16 ICGV
-24 LAFSQNISVSSFRC
+24 AYSQNMSVSSFRC

-50 TDQNGDLC
+50 TDQNGELC
-58 ALIIL
+58 ALIIV
-63 NTPVQGF
+63 NTGVQGL
-70 EFGGCSIETTEQKTG
+70 EFTGCSIETTEQKTG
-85 EIWLFVSP
+85 AVWVFVSP
-93 GVKFITIKHR
+93 GVKFITIMHR
-103 DLGSLRNYP
+103 DLGQLRNYP
-112 FPMSIK
+112 FPESIK

-131 ITQIVEESVTEQ
+131 ITQIVEEAVTEQ

-181 VEAPFYHTESGS
+181 VEAPFYHTESGK
-193 VKLNSED
+193 VKLKAEE
-200 KTTLQIDLKPAFGYL
+200 KTTLEVDLKPAFGYL

-224 AKISINGEFQEG
+224 AKISINGEFQDG

-284 TQAEITCQ
+284 AQAEITCQ

-410 NKIAQYTFTLQ
+410 NKTAQYTFTLQ
-421 EKPKQEIAEIK
+421 EKPKF
-432 PIVKNV
+432 
-438 NLTEYKLLKTLEG
+438 TEYKLLKTLNG
-451 HSSWVKSVAYSPDC
+451 HSYPI
-465 TKIISGGFDKTI
+465 T
-477 KIWDANTGK
+477 
-486 CLKTLEGYRD
+486 
-496 EVNSVAYSPDGKR
+496 
-509 IISGSYDGT
+509 
-518 IKIWDA
+518 
-524 NTGECLKT
+524 
-532 LNGHKYSVLSVAYSP
+532 SVAYSP
-547 DGTKIISGSCDNTI
+547 DGTKIISGSWDNTI

-579 HSVNSVA
+579 NVVRSVAYSPDGRKIISGSTDKTIKIWNANRGKYLQTLEGHSDRVYSVAYSPDGKRIISGSQDKTVKIWDANTGECLKTLAGHSYWVYSVA
-586 YSPDGTKIISGSS
+586 YSPDGTKIISGSLDGTIKIWDVNTGACLQTLEGYLPQVIS
-599 DYTIKIWDANTG
+599 VAFSPDGTKIISGSVDNTIKIWDANIG
-611 QCLETLEGHSSYVRS
+611 QCLKTMEGHTNS
-626 VSYSPNGTKIISGS
+626 VISVAYSPDGTKIISGS
-640 GDKTIKIWDANTGE
+640 YDKTIKIWDANTGE
-654 CLKTLEGHS
+654 CLQTLEGHPEI
-663 SYVLS
+663 VNS
-668 VSYSPDGTKIIS
+668 VAFSPDSTKIIS
-680 SSWDE
+680 
-685 TIKIWDANTGEC
+685 
-697 LKTLKGHSDRVN
+697 
-709 SVSYSPD
+709 
-716 GTKIVSGSNDETV
+716 GSNDKTV
-729 RIWGEE
+729 KIWGEE

>member
-1 MGRKLG
+1 
-7 GIMKKSLFL
+7 MKKLLILFFLTL
-16 ICFVLLGF
+16 ICGV
-24 LAFSQNISVSSFRC
+24 ASSQNISVSSFRC
-38 LENDINARTSKV
+38 IENDITARTEKV
-50 TDQNGDLC
+50 TDQNGELC

-63 NTPVQGF
+63 NTPIQGF
-70 EFGGCSIETTEQKTG
+70 EFGGCSIETTKQKTG

-131 ITQIVEESVTEQ
+131 ITQIVEEAVTEQ

-181 VEAPFYHTESGS
+181 VEAPLYHTESGS

-224 AKISINGEFQEG
+224 AKISINGEFQDG

-284 TQAEITCQ
+284 AQAEITCQ

-410 NKIAQYTFTLQ
+410 NKTAQYTFTLQ
-421 EKPKQEIAEIK
+421 EKPKF
-432 PIVKNV
+432 
-438 NLTEYKLLKTLEG
+438 TEYKLLKTLIG
-451 HSSWVKSVAYSPDC
+451 HSSFVY
-465 TKIISGGFDKTI
+465 
-477 KIWDANTGK
+477 
-486 CLKTLEGYRD
+486 
-496 EVNSVAYSPDGKR
+496 
-509 IISGSYDGT
+509 
-518 IKIWDA
+518 
-524 NTGECLKT
+524 
-532 LNGHKYSVLSVAYSP
+532 
-547 DGTKIISGSCDNTI
+547 
-561 KIWDANTGEC
+561 
-571 LKTLEGHS
+571 
-579 HSVNSVA
+579 
-586 YSPDGTKIISGSS
+586 
-599 DYTIKIWDANTG
+599 
-611 QCLETLEGHSSYVRS
+611 
-626 VSYSPNGTKIISGS
+626 
-640 GDKTIKIWDANTGE
+640 
-654 CLKTLEGHS
+654 
-663 SYVLS
+663 
-668 VSYSPDGTKIIS
+668 
-680 SSWDE
+680 
-685 TIKIWDANTGEC
+685 
-697 LKTLKGHSDRVN
+697 

-716 GTKIVSGSNDETV
+716 GTKIVSGSLDNTVKIWDANTGQCLKTLEGHSETVNSVAYSTDGTKIISGSGDETV
-729 RIWGEE
+729 KIWDANTGECLETLEGHSKGVYSVAFSPDGKRIISGSSDETIKIWGEE

>member
-1 MGRKLG
+1 
-7 GIMKKSLFL
+7 MKKLLILFFLTL
-16 ICFVLLGF
+16 ICGV
-24 LAFSQNISVSSFRC
+24 AYSQNMSVSSFRC

-50 TDQNGDLC
+50 TDQNGELC
-58 ALIIL
+58 ALIIV
-63 NTPVQGF
+63 NTGVQGL
-70 EFGGCSIETTEQKTG
+70 EFTGCSIETTEQKTG
-85 EIWLFVSP
+85 AVWVFVSP
-93 GVKFITIKHR
+93 GVKFITIMHR
-103 DLGSLRNYP
+103 DLGQLRNYP
-112 FPMSIK
+112 FPESIK

-131 ITQIVEESVTEQ
+131 ITQIVEEAVTEQ

-181 VEAPFYHTESGS
+181 VEAPFYHTESGK
-193 VKLNSED
+193 VKLKAEE
-200 KTTLQIDLKPAFGYL
+200 KTTLEVDLKPAFGYL

-224 AKISINGEFQEG
+224 AKISINGEFQDG

-284 TQAEITCQ
+284 AQAEITCQ

-410 NKIAQYTFTLQ
+410 NKTAQYTFTLQ
-421 EKPKQEIAEIK
+421 EKPKF
-432 PIVKNV
+432 
-438 NLTEYKLLKTLEG
+438 TEYKLLKTLNG
-451 HSSWVKSVAYSPDC
+451 HSYPITSVAYSPDG
-465 TKIISGGFDKTI
+465 TKIISGSWDNTIKILDANTGECLKTLEGHSNVVRSVAYSPDGRKIISGSTDKTI
-477 KIWDANTGK
+477 KIWNANRGK
-486 CLKTLEGYRD
+486 YLQTLEGHSDRVY
-496 EVNSVAYSPDGKR
+496 SVAYSPDGKR
-509 IISGSYDGT
+509 IISGSQDKT
-518 IKIWDA
+518 VKIWDA

-532 LNGHKYSVLSVAYSP
+532 LAGHSYWVYSVAYSP
-547 DGTKIISGSCDNTI
+547 DGTKIISGSLDGTIKIWDVNTGACLQTLEGYLPQVISVAFSPDGTKIISGSVDNTI
-561 KIWDANTGEC
+561 KIWDANIGQC
-571 LKTLEGHS
+571 LKTLEGHTN
-579 HSVNSVA
+579 SVISVA
-586 YSPDGTKIISGSS
+586 YSPDGTKIISGS
-599 DYTIKIWDANTG
+599 Y
-611 QCLETLEGHSSYVRS
+611 
-626 VSYSPNGTKIISGS
+626 
-640 GDKTIKIWDANTGE
+640 DKTIKIWDANTGE
-654 CLKTLEGHS
+654 CLQTLEGHPEI
-663 SYVLS
+663 VNS
-668 VSYSPDGTKIIS
+668 VAFSPDSTKIIS
-680 SSWDE
+680 
-685 TIKIWDANTGEC
+685 
-697 LKTLKGHSDRVN
+697 
-709 SVSYSPD
+709 
-716 GTKIVSGSNDETV
+716 GSNDKTV
-729 RIWGEE
+729 KIWGEE

>member
-1 MGRKLG
+1 MN
-7 GIMKKSLFL
+7 IIKKISFLFL
-16 ICFVLLGF
+16 FVLIGGVIC
-24 LAFSQNISVSSFRC
+24 SQNMSVSSFRC

-50 TDQNGDLC
+50 TDQNGELC
-58 ALIIL
+58 ALIIV
-63 NTPVQGF
+63 NTGVQGL
-70 EFGGCSIETTEQKTG
+70 EFTGCSIETTKQKTG

-181 VEAPFYHTESGS
+181 VEAPFYHTESGK
-193 VKLNSED
+193 VKLKAED

-333 TINVLSGQTL
+333 TINAISGQTL
-343 RENIEKLQAING
+343 KENIEKLQAING

-367 IYIDAKHY
+367 IYIDSKHY

-410 NKIAQYTFTLQ
+410 NKTAQYTFTLQ
-421 EKPKQEIAEIK
+421 EKPKV
-432 PIVKNV
+432 P
-438 NLTEYKLLKTLEG
+438 EYKLLKNLIG
-451 HSSWVKSVAYSPDC
+451 HSGYVYSVAFSPDG
-465 TKIISGGFDKTI
+465 TKIISGSMDQTIKIWDANTGQCLKTLKGHSEYIYSVAFSPDGRRIVSGSNDKTI
-477 KIWDANTGK
+477 KIWDANTGQ
-486 CLKTLEGYRD
+486 CLKTLKGHKNFVLSVAYSPDGTKIVSGSRD
-496 EVNSVAYSPDGKR
+496 NTIKIWNANTGQCLKTLKGHSSWVNSVAYSPDGTRIVSGSVDDNVNIWDANTRKCLKTLKGTSNWANSVVYSQDGTK
-509 IISGSYDGT
+509 IISGSGDSNVN
-518 IKIWDA
+518 IWDA

-532 LNGHKYSVLSVAYSP
+532 LEGHSEYVYSLAYSP
-547 DGTKIISGSCDNTI
+547 DSTKFISGSGDNTI

-571 LKTLEGHS
+571 LKTLEEHS
-579 HSVNSVA
+579 ADVFSVA
-586 YSPDGTKIISGSS
+586 FSLDGS
-599 DYTIKIWDANTG
+599 
-611 QCLETLEGHSSYVRS
+611 R
-626 VSYSPNGTKIISGS
+626 
-640 GDKTIKIWDANTGE
+640 
-654 CLKTLEGHS
+654 
-663 SYVLS
+663 
-668 VSYSPDGTKIIS
+668 
-680 SSWDE
+680 
-685 TIKIWDANTGEC
+685 
-697 LKTLKGHSDRVN
+697 
-709 SVSYSPD
+709 
-716 GTKIVSGSNDETV
+716 IVSGSADGTV

>member
-16 ICFVLLGF
+16 ICFVLLGSF
-24 LAFSQNISVSSFRC
+24 VFSQNISVSSFRC

-70 EFGGCSIETTEQKTG
+70 EFSGCSIEKTEQKTG
-85 EIWLFVSP
+85 EIWVFVSP

-118 SGTTYEMVLKTAK
+118 EGTTYEMVLKTAK

-284 TQAEITCQ
+284 AQAEITCQ

-410 NKIAQYTFTLQ
+410 NKTAQYTFTLQ
-421 EKPKQEIAEIK
+421 EKPKV
-432 PIVKNV
+432 P
-438 NLTEYKLLKTLEG
+438 EYKLLKNLIG
-451 HSSWVKSVAYSPDC
+451 HS
-465 TKIISGGFDKTI
+465 
-477 KIWDANTGK
+477 
-486 CLKTLEGYRD
+486 GY
-496 EVNSVAYSPDGKR
+496 VY
-509 IISGSYDGT
+509 
-518 IKIWDA
+518 
-524 NTGECLKT
+524 
-532 LNGHKYSVLSVAYSP
+532 SVAYSP
-547 DGTKIISGSCDNTI
+547 DGTKIISGSYDKTI
-561 KIWDANTGEC
+561 KIWNTNTGQC
-571 LKTLEGHS
+571 LKTLEGHLYF
-579 HSVNSVA
+579 VNSVA
-586 YSPDGTKIISGSS
+586 YSPDGTKIISGSG
-599 DYTIKIWDANTG
+599 DGTIKIWNANTG
-611 QCLETLEGHSSYVRS
+611 KCLKTLNGHSIYVYS
-626 VSYSPNGTKIISGS
+626 VAYSPDGTKIISGS
-640 GDKTIKIWDANTGE
+640 GDKTIKIWDANTGQ
-654 CLKTLEGHS
+654 CLKTLEGHYS
-663 SYVLS
+663 NVWS
-668 VSYSPDGTKIIS
+668 VAFSPDGTKIIS
-680 SSWDE
+680 GSRDN

-697 LKTLKGHSDRVN
+697 LKTLKGYSEGGLSVAYSPDGTKIISGSGEGTIKIWDANTGQCLKTLEGHSSSVL

-716 GTKIVSGSNDETV
+716 GTKIISGSNDKTV
-729 RIWGEE
+729 KIWDANTGQCLKTLGGHSNIVESVAYSPDGTKIISGSRDKTVKIWGVE

>member
-70 EFGGCSIETTEQKTG
+70 EFSGCSIETTEQKTG

-118 SGTTYEMVLKTAK
+118 EGTTYEMVLKTAK

-181 VEAPFYHTESGS
+181 VEAPLYHTESGS

-200 KTTLQIDLKPAFGYL
+200 KTSLQIDLKPAFGYL

-367 IYIDAKHY
+367 IYIDAKYY

-421 EKPKQEIAEIK
+421 EKPKV
-432 PIVKNV
+432 P
-438 NLTEYKLLKTLEG
+438 EYKLLKTLEG
-451 HSSWVKSVAYSPDC
+451 HS
-465 TKIISGGFDKTI
+465 
-477 KIWDANTGK
+477 
-486 CLKTLEGYRD
+486 GY
-496 EVNSVAYSPDGKR
+496 VY
-509 IISGSYDGT
+509 
-518 IKIWDA
+518 
-524 NTGECLKT
+524 
-532 LNGHKYSVLSVAYSP
+532 SVAYSP
-547 DGTKIISGSCDNTI
+547 DGTKIISGSYDKTI
-561 KIWDANTGEC
+561 KIWNANTGEC

-579 HSVNSVA
+579 YFVNSVA
-586 YSPDGTKIISGSS
+586 YSPDGTKIISGSGDGTIKIWNANTGKCLKTLNGHKYS
-599 DYTIKIWDANTG
+599 VESVAYSPDGRKIIGGSRDKTIKIWNANIGRYLQILEGHSDDVNSVAYSPDGRKIISGSDDNTIKIWNANTGKCLKTLRGHADYVYSVAYSPDGTKIISGSADKTIKIWDANTGQCLKTLKGHSWAVRSVAFSPDGTKIISGSQDYTIKIWDANTG
-611 QCLETLEGHSSYVRS
+611 QCLKTLEGHSNGVYS
-626 VSYSPNGTKIISGS
+626 VAYSPNGTKIISGS
-640 GDKTIKIWDANTGE
+640 EDKTVKI
-654 CLKTLEGHS
+654 C
-663 SYVLS
+663 V
-668 VSYSPDGTKIIS
+668 
-680 SSWDE
+680 
-685 TIKIWDANTGEC
+685 
-697 LKTLKGHSDRVN
+697 
-709 SVSYSPD
+709 
-716 GTKIVSGSNDETV
+716 
-729 RIWGEE
+729 EE

>member
-16 ICFVLLGF
+16 ICFVLLGSF
-24 LAFSQNISVSSFRC
+24 VFSQNISVSSFRC

-70 EFGGCSIETTEQKTG
+70 EFSGCSIEKTEQKTG
-85 EIWLFVSP
+85 EIWVFVSP

-263 VEVHVQDGK
+263 VEVHVHDGK

-284 TQAEITCQ
+284 AQAEITCQ

-313 LDEGTHQLEVRKQSH
+313 LDEGAHQLEVRKQSH

-410 NKIAQYTFTLQ
+410 NKTAQYIFTLQ
-421 EKPKQEIAEIK
+421 EKPKF
-432 PIVKNV
+432 P
-438 NLTEYKLLKTLEG
+438 EYKLLQTLNG
-451 HSSWVKSVAYSPDC
+451 HS
-465 TKIISGGFDKTI
+465 KT
-477 KIWDANTGK
+477 
-486 CLKTLEGYRD
+486 
-496 EVNSVAYSPDGKR
+496 VNSVAYSPDGTK
-509 IISGSYDGT
+509 IVSGSDDET

-524 NTGECLKT
+524 NKGEHLQT
-532 LNGHKYSVLSVAYSP
+532 LRGHADYVNSVAYSP
-547 DGTKIISGSCDNTI
+547 DGTKIISGSLDKTVKIWDANIGQCLQTLKGHSSYVFSVAYSPDGTKIVSGSWDKTIKIWDANTGECLETLVGHSNDVLSLAFSPDGTKI
-561 KIWDANTGEC
+561 ISGSADKTVKIWDAITGQCLQTLKGHSYGVWSVAYSPDGTKIISGSTDKTVKIWDANTGEC

-579 HSVNSVA
+579 ESFNSVAFSPDGTKIISGSLDKTIKIWDANTGQCLKTLKGHSESVNSVA
-586 YSPDGTKIISGSS
+586 YSPDGTKIISGSF
-599 DYTIKIWDANTG
+599 DDTIKIW
-611 QCLETLEGHSSYVRS
+611 
-626 VSYSPNGTKIISGS
+626 
-640 GDKTIKIWDANTGE
+640 
-654 CLKTLEGHS
+654 
-663 SYVLS
+663 
-668 VSYSPDGTKIIS
+668 
-680 SSWDE
+680 
-685 TIKIWDANTGEC
+685 
-697 LKTLKGHSDRVN
+697 
-709 SVSYSPD
+709 
-716 GTKIVSGSNDETV
+716 
-729 RIWGEE
+729 GEE